1 MKKCLVFTILL
12 GFAFSLVTSD
22 CLAMGKTNKGKL
34 ENYTHGLIT
43 NKQEVFMTIGKVNIK
58 TIKIADYGPAE
69 YNARL
74 DLKPEDIEYQ
84 KLDASMREFGFL
96 ELLVVNEN
104 TGNIISGHQRVK
116 ILKARGVTETEAIV
130 VNFSPEKEKAANLA
144 MNRIGEGNWDREKLA
159 VLLDELSKIPDFDLN
174 VTGFTTTEVGQL
186 FDRYLEPKDA
196 DDYDFNSALENIV
209 EPVTK
214 KGQVISL
221 GERHRIMCGDATSK
235 EDLDTLLL
243 GEKVALLDI
252 DWPYNV
258 NYMGG
263 SCPRADTR
271 PKGSRKWDAI
281 YSDNMPQNEY
291 EAFMQKVL
299 VNIKPYLN
307 PGAAFYQWQA
317 HRQLGP
323 LYQILTQLDFHVSC
337 LICWAKE
344 SAAISYADYSFQTEQ
359 AVYGFL
365 KGQSHYFAGK
375 PGESNLWQ
383 IKRDPTKLYLHPC
396 QKPAVLAERA
406 IRNSS
411 KRDDVVLDVFLG
423 SGSVLIAAETLGR
436 RCFGM
441 ELDPKYCDVI
451 VRRYINFVGADKVS
465 EDLRKKYL
473 VEVDNG

>member
-1 MKKCLVFTILL
+1 MDIRK
-12 GFAFSLVTSD
+12 
-22 CLAMGKTNKGKL
+22 
-34 ENYTHGLIT
+34 
-43 NKQEVFMTIGKVNIK
+43 
-58 TIKIADYGPAE
+58 IKIEAINPAP
-69 YNARL
+69 YNPRK
-74 DLKPEDIEYQ
+74 DLKPGDPEYESLKKSILTHGCVQ
-84 KLDASMREFGFL
+84 LLVWNIRTGNLAGGHQTFKVQL
-96 ELLVVNEN
+96 ELGVKEVQVCVVDLSLE
-104 TGNIISGHQRVK
+104 Q
-116 ILKARGVTETEAIV
+116 
-130 VNFSPEKEKAANLA
+130 EKALNIALNK
-144 MNRIGEGNWDREKLA
+144 IQGSWDNEKLA
-159 VLLDELSKIPDFDLN
+159 ALLDELTKIPNFDTT
-174 VTGFTTTEVGQL
+174 VTGFNAVEIGQI
-186 FDRYLEPKDA
+186 FDRYQEPKDV
-196 DDYDFNSALENIV
+196 DDYDFQSALDDIV

-214 KGQVISL
+214 RGQVITL
-221 GERHRIMCGDATSK
+221 GERHKVMCGDATSK
-235 EDLDTLLL
+235 EDLNILLQ

-263 SCPRADTR
+263 SCPRSDTR

-291 EAFMQKVL
+291 EAFMLKVL

-383 IKRDPTKLYLHPC
+383 VNRDSTKLYLHPC
-396 QKPAVLAERA
+396 QKPAILAERA
-406 IRNSS
+406 IKNSS
-411 KRDDVVLDVFLG
+411 RRNDIVLDVFLG
-423 SGSVLIAAETLGR
+423 SGSVLIAAENLDR

-441 ELDPKYCDVI
+441 ELDPRYCDAI
-451 VRRYINFVGADKVS
+451 VRRYIAFVGVDKVS
-465 EDLRKKYL
+465 EDLRKKYHK
-473 VEVDNG
+473 EVSNG

>member
-1 MKKCLVFTILL
+1 MDIR
-12 GFAFSLVTSD
+12 
-22 CLAMGKTNKGKL
+22 
-34 ENYTHGLIT
+34 
-43 NKQEVFMTIGKVNIK
+43 EVSISSIN
-58 TIKIADYGPAE
+58 PAI
-69 YNARL
+69 YNPRV
-74 DLKPEDIEYQ
+74 DLSPKDPEYQ
-84 KLDASMREFGFL
+84 KLKQSISTFGYV
-96 ELLVVNEN
+96 EPIVWNRR
-104 TGNIISGHQRVK
+104 TGNLVGGHQRLK
-116 ILKARGVTETEAIV
+116 ILIEQGLQSVQASV
-130 VNFSPEKEKAANLA
+130 VDLPLDQEKALNLA
-144 MNRIGEGNWDREKLA
+144 LNKIKGAWDNEKLA
-159 VLLDELSKIPDFDLN
+159 VLLDELTKLPDFD
-174 VTGFTTTEVGQL
+174 VSITGFSPLEIGQI
-186 FDRYLEPKDA
+186 FDRYGEHPDA
-196 DDYDFNSALENIV
+196 DNFDFQAVVESIK

-214 KGQVISL
+214 KGDLILL
-221 GERHRIMCGDATSK
+221 GAHRLACADATNK
-235 EDLDTLLL
+235 EDVHALLQ

-263 SCPRADTR
+263 SCPRVDTR

-281 YSDNMPQNEY
+281 YSDNMPQDEY
-291 EAFMQKVL
+291 EAFMLKVL

-383 IKRDPTKLYLHPC
+383 VKRDPTKFYLHPC
-396 QKPAVLAERA
+396 QKPAALAERA
-406 IRNSS
+406 ISNSS

-423 SGSVLIAAETLGR
+423 SGSVLMAAETLGR

-441 ELDPKYCDVI
+441 ELDPCYCDAI
-451 VRRYINFVGADKVS
+451 VKRYINFVGEDKVS
-465 EDLRKKYL
+465 QELRDKYL
-473 VEVDNG
+473 SKEVAK